1 MNDRMIPRLEN
12 RLANL
17 EEAMEK
23 EKLELQRWVANLT
36 PHTAHL
42 TMQSAIQYA
51 HLASKVTLLRSIR
64 GFEG

>member
-1 MNDRMIPRLEN
+1 MDDRMIPRLEN
-12 RLANL
+12 RLDCL

-36 PHTAHL
+36 PQTAHL